1 MIFYIHRFSM
11 YQRKNKM
18 NINKELLKGSTSI
31 IVLSLLNNKDMY
43 GYEIIQQMKKNT
55 NDLFIMK
62 EGTLYPMLHSLEKD
76 GAVESYWYDTDEG
89 RRRKYY
95 RITENGRK
103 ILNIKKKEW
112 RVFST
117 VINNIIGMFGEDKCY
132 E

>member
-1 MIFYIHRFSM
+1 
-11 YQRKNKM
+11 M

-31 IVLSLLNNKDMY
+31 IVLSLLNNKNMY

-103 ILNIKKKEW
+103 ILHIKKKEW

-117 VINNIIGMFGEDKCY
+117 VINNIIGIFGEDKCY

>member
-1 MIFYIHRFSM
+1 
-11 YQRKNKM
+11 M
-18 NINKELLKGSTSI
+18 NINKELIKGSTSI

-76 GAVESYWYDTDEG
+76 GAVESYWYDTNEG